1 MTAATT
7 AEAPAATSRPTLLR
21 EMTDIATFLAS
32 LRSQVTFRDVRTG
45 LWYTKLL
52 RAYLSFYEQHREPII
67 AAELSCEERDR
78 VARGKLLRASIV
90 TSFAAAAAAGG
101 VTAAS
106 IATART
112 AGVAGPVALPL
123 AGMGMVS
130 EMVLRAIVHLKLVCD
145 LAELHGMRIDPG
157 RDIEILRLYAL
168 AVHAEMHQTEDD
180 PGRGLVERVMRL
192 QQAGGLGKLV
202 ASDMIGETLLRN
214 AVPFADIVFSS
225 FRNAQLTSQV
235 GKFVEGY
242 ASRRVRLDQ
251 AMEAVNRKDPDA
263 VDLVVEGI
271 WFIFINDGRLT
282 GIETALLAH
291 MMRGLQTSDDLT
303 TYFVGDE
310 AGWLERLAQ
319 VDAEVEL
326 RELMLRALCVAAEIE
341 GAMTPSKLTIVKRAA
356 QTLGLDVAAFLPAG
370 EPAPNVH

>member
-67 AAELSCEERDR
+67 AAELSYEERDR